1 MLLLLICAQIDAG
14 ADSLNAPWTNARWR
28 SRSMSMWRLQEFI
41 GALGFRHEYVQR
53 RDISVPLDER
63 GNAAESRDR
72 ESVELPHG
80 IAHRTRV
87 GIDQDRE
94 IAMRIHA
101 VTGEVNLAYVAR
113 IDVHDEV

>member
-1 MLLLLICAQIDAG
+1 MQSLDKLIG
-14 ADSLNAPWTNARWR
+14 T
-28 SRSMSMWRLQEFI
+28 
-41 GALGFRHEYVQR
+41 LGFRDEYRQR

-63 GNAAESRDR
+63 GNAAESRDG
-72 ESVELPHG
+72 ECVEFPHC

-101 VTGEVNLAYVAR
+101 MTGEMELATT
-113 IDVHDEV
+113 HW